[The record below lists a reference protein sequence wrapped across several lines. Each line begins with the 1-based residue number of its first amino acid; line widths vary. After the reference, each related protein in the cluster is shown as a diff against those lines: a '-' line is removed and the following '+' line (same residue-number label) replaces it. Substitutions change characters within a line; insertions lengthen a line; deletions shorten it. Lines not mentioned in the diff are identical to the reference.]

1 MKYLVLF
8 ILLMFSC
15 SVNADEKLTSIDLS
29 SYIPQCTYELFSK
42 KTTNQQKSDI
52 CFIAYVYKADEFKR
66 KADFQIVLS
75 ANDLLVKSCNYS
87 RSKSNKL
94 QNKACNDAKDI
105 YNEYCM
111 NCGID
116 YENCLYSPD
125 LCMILE
131 RLK

>member
-1 MKYLVLF
+1 MKYLALF
-8 ILLMFSC
+8 LLVMVS
-15 SVNADEKLTSIDLS
+15 SVNANEKLTSIDFS
-29 SYIPQCTYELFSK
+29 SYVPQCTYELFSK
-42 KTTNQQKSDI
+42 KMTDQQKSDI
-52 CFIAYVYKADEFKR
+52 CFVAYVYKGDEFKR

-75 ANDLLVKSCNYS
+75 TYDLLVKSCNYS

-94 QNKACNDAKDI
+94 LNKACNDAKDF

-116 YENCLYSPD
+116 YENCLGSPES
-125 LCMILE
+125 CMILE

>member
-1 MKYLVLF
+1 
-8 ILLMFSC
+8 MFSC
-15 SVNADEKLTSIDLS
+15 NVNANEKLTSIDLS

-42 KTTNQQKSDI
+42 KMTNQQKSDI
-52 CFIAYVYKADEFKR
+52 CFIAYMYKGDEFK
-66 KADFQIVLS
+66 KNKDLQIIL
-75 ANDLLVKSCNYS
+75 ATFDLLVKSCNYS

-105 YNEYCM
+105 YNRYCM

-116 YENCLYSPD
+116 YENCSYSPD
-125 LCMILE
+125 VCMILE